1 MSFCLSFSLALTLS
15 LHLVVLVPLDKP
27 DLRHIKMQGKRKAK
41 VTHDPQLQSIA
52 VNFVTLRERQVLM
65 HMKSDLNADS
75 TGR

>member
-1 MSFCLSFSLALTLS
+1 
-15 LHLVVLVPLDKP
+15 
-27 DLRHIKMQGKRKAK
+27 MQGKRKAK